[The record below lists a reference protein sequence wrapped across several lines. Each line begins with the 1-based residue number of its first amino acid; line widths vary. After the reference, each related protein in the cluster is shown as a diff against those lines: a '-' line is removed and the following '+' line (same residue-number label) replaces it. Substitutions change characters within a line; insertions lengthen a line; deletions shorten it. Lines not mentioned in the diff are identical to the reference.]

1 MVNQE
6 CAAAKAEA
14 SRSGQ
19 EAERQAD
26 LASKWGNKVLDMAK
40 ELDTKQKMLD
50 LAVSHDKVMK
60 EKAEE
65 VCVCVGL
72 PFAWVCL
79 VSAPCLLYS
88 YYVGC
93 PPAFAL
99 ITTACDRPEASSKA
113 TP

>member
-1 MVNQE
+1 LKIKTAE
-6 CAAAKAEA
+6 DKAARAE
-14 SRSGQ
+14 
-19 EAERQAD
+19 
-26 LASKWGNKVLDMAK
+26 
-40 ELDTKQKMLD
+40 QKLID

-93 PPAFAL
+93 L
-99 ITTACDRPEASSKA
+99 ILCWYLEYLE
-113 TP
+113 